1 MPKNINK
8 AGKTQPRPSSG
19 GSDRNPGQGTGAVP
33 TTGLGKN
40 TPVIAKAGKT
50 QK

>member
-1 MPKNINK
+1 MGKVINK
-8 AGKTQPRPSSG
+8 AGSTQPTPKSA

-33 TTGLGKN
+33 NIGGKN
-40 TPVIAKAGKT
+40 TPVIRKAGKT